1 MDIFEEIMALIEQKG
16 NIPFMMKD
24 VEKWEAESPRNEALL
39 KIFLTTVI
47 RQGEELC
54 EQKNEIKQLNEDKT
68 MLQKELNYRII
79 KGNRYERV
87 LYDVLKYFDSISEVA
102 KWKNEEKFKTMT
114 INALMYEARKMIKK
128 ELDNA
133 TNID

>member
-1 MDIFEEIMALIEQKG
+1 M
-16 NIPFMMKD
+16 
-24 VEKWEAESPRNEALL
+24 
-39 KIFLTTVI
+39 FLNTVI

-54 EQKNEIKQLNEDKT
+54 KQKNEIKQLKEDNN
-68 MLQKELNYRII
+68 MFQEELNYRII

-87 LYDVLKYFDSISEVA
+87 LYDVLKYFDSISEVT

-114 INALMYEARKMIKK
+114 INSLMYEARKMIKK

>member
-1 MDIFEEIMALIEQKG
+1 M
-16 NIPFMMKD
+16 
-24 VEKWEAESPRNEALL
+24 
-39 KIFLTTVI
+39 FLNTVI

-54 EQKNEIKQLNEDKT
+54 KQKNEIKQLKEDNN
-68 MLQKELNYRII
+68 MFQEELNYRII

-87 LYDVLKYFDSISEVA
+87 LYDVLKYFDSISEVT
-102 KWKNEEKFKTMT
+102 KWKNEESFKAMT
-114 INALMYEARKMIKK
+114 INSLMYEARKMIKK

>member
-1 MDIFEEIMALIEQKG
+1 M
-16 NIPFMMKD
+16 
-24 VEKWEAESPRNEALL
+24 
-39 KIFLTTVI
+39 FLTTVI
-47 RQGEELC
+47 RQGEENWN
-54 EQKNEIKQLNEDKT
+54 QHNEIKQLKEDNN
-68 MLQKELNYRII
+68 MLQEELDYRII

-102 KWKNEEKFKTMT
+102 KWKNEESFKTMT
-114 INALMYEARKMIKK
+114 INSLMYEARKMIKK

>member
-1 MDIFEEIMALIEQKG
+1 M
-16 NIPFMMKD
+16 
-24 VEKWEAESPRNEALL
+24 
-39 KIFLTTVI
+39 FLTTVI

-87 LYDVLKYFDSISEVA
+87 LYDVLKSFDSISEVA
-102 KWKNEEKFKTMT
+102 KWRNEESFKEMT
-114 INALMYEARKMIKK
+114 INTILYDAKKMIKK

>member
-1 MDIFEEIMALIEQKG
+1 M
-16 NIPFMMKD
+16 
-24 VEKWEAESPRNEALL
+24 
-39 KIFLTTVI
+39 FLTTVI

-102 KWKNEEKFKTMT
+102 KWRNEESFKEMT
-114 INALMYEARKMIKK
+114 INTILYDAKKMIKK

>member
-1 MDIFEEIMALIEQKG
+1 M
-16 NIPFMMKD
+16 
-24 VEKWEAESPRNEALL
+24 
-39 KIFLTTVI
+39 FLTTVI

-87 LYDVLKYFDSISEVA
+87 LYDVLKYFDSMSI
-102 KWKNEEKFKTMT
+102 EEKDFQQWKR
-114 INALMYEARKMIKK
+114 LWS
-128 ELDNA
+128 
-133 TNID
+133 

>member
-1 MDIFEEIMALIEQKG
+1 M
-16 NIPFMMKD
+16 
-24 VEKWEAESPRNEALL
+24 
-39 KIFLTTVI
+39 FLNTVI

-54 EQKNEIKQLNEDKT
+54 KQKNEIKQLKEDNN
-68 MLQKELNYRII
+68 MFQEELNYRII

-87 LYDVLKYFDSISEVA
+87 LYDVLKYFDSISEVT
-102 KWKNEEKFKTMT
+102 KWKNEESFKVMT
-114 INALMYEARKMIKK
+114 INSLMYEARKMIKK

>member
-1 MDIFEEIMALIEQKG
+1 M
-16 NIPFMMKD
+16 
-24 VEKWEAESPRNEALL
+24 
-39 KIFLTTVI
+39 FLTTVI

-114 INALMYEARKMIKK
+114 INSLMYEARKMIKK

>member
-1 MDIFEEIMALIEQKG
+1 M
-16 NIPFMMKD
+16 
-24 VEKWEAESPRNEALL
+24 
-39 KIFLTTVI
+39 FLTTVI

>member
-1 MDIFEEIMALIEQKG
+1 M
-16 NIPFMMKD
+16 
-24 VEKWEAESPRNEALL
+24 
-39 KIFLTTVI
+39 FLTTVI

-102 KWKNEEKFKTMT
+102 KWRNEESFKEMT
-114 INALMYEARKMIKK
+114 INTILNDARKMVKK

>member
-1 MDIFEEIMALIEQKG
+1 M
-16 NIPFMMKD
+16 
-24 VEKWEAESPRNEALL
+24 
-39 KIFLTTVI
+39 FLTTVI
-47 RQGEELC
+47 RQGEENWN
-54 EQKNEIKQLNEDKT
+54 QHNEIKQLKEDNN
-68 MLQKELNYRII
+68 MLQEELNYRII

-102 KWKNEEKFKTMT
+102 KWRNEESFKEMT
-114 INALMYEARKMIKK
+114 INTILNDARKMVKK

>member
-1 MDIFEEIMALIEQKG
+1 M
-16 NIPFMMKD
+16 
-24 VEKWEAESPRNEALL
+24 
-39 KIFLTTVI
+39 FLTTVI

-68 MLQKELNYRII
+68 MLQKELDYRII

-102 KWKNEEKFKTMT
+102 KWRNEESFKEMT
-114 INALMYEARKMIKK
+114 INTILYDAKKMIKK